1 MLLGLS
7 FWINIRIMRL
17 TQLILESQKDDRAEF
32 IRAQLSSKLS
42 FVTQDVDG
50 LIEKIANTDP
60 TPNGALMPWIA
71 RLIAK
76 NPDQNKIEDLP
87 RLAQDLVNFQ
97 THKKNIENKDINGYK
112 TFDAVYDAVAP
123 FMVKRKKTK
132 DEMSADRQAAKIAKY
147 KSEIETVYNG
157 PEGWIRIPHSK
168 GAAQFLGQ
176 GTRWCTSAKCNNMY
190 DSYSS
195 RDKLF
200 IVFDKKTKE
209 RFQLH
214 IESGAYADS
223 ADKMKGLDALP
234 VWARPAVIQWY
245 KENQKD
251 LSFKHIMSLGKL
263 GADVKDLGASEH
275 SELLDLMSQ
284 YGV

>member
-1 MLLGLS
+1 M
-7 FWINIRIMRL
+7 
-17 TQLILESQKDDRAEF
+17 
-32 IRAQLSSKLS
+32 
-42 FVTQDVDG
+42 VTSDVDD
-50 LIEKIANTDP
+50 LVNKIAQTDP

-76 NPDQNKIEDLP
+76 NPETNKIEDLP
-87 RLAQDLVNFQ
+87 RLAQDLQNFQ
-97 THKKNIENKDINGYK
+97 THKAKIANKDINGYK
-112 TFDAVYDAVAP
+112 TFGAVYDAVAP

-132 DEMSADRQAAKIAKY
+132 DELSAERQAAKIAKY

-157 PEGWIRIPHSK
+157 PEGWIRIPHTK

-176 GTRWCTSAKCNNMY
+176 GTRWCTSAKCNNMF

-214 IESGAYADS
+214 IESSSYADS
-223 ADKMKGLDALP
+223 ADRMQGIDSLP
-234 VWARPAVIQWY
+234 QWARPAVIEWY
-245 KENQKD
+245 KNNSD
-251 LSFKHIMSLGKL
+251 NLSFKHLMTLNKL
-263 GADVKDLGASEH
+263 GADAKEIGSGEH
-275 SELLDLMSQ
+275 SELLDLMAQ

>member
-1 MLLGLS
+1 
-7 FWINIRIMRL
+7 MRL
-17 TQLILESQKDDRAEF
+17 TQLLLESQKDE
-32 IRAQLSSKLS
+32 RAQFIKNQLGDKLS
-42 FVTQDVDG
+42 QVTGDVDG
-50 LIEKIANTDP
+50 LVDKIAQTDP
-60 TPNGALMPWIA
+60 SPNGALMPWIA

-76 NPDQNKIEDLP
+76 NPDVNKVEDLP

-97 THKKNIENKDINGYK
+97 THKKNIANKDINGYK

-132 DEMSADRQAAKIAKY
+132 AEMSADRQAAKIAKY

-157 PEGWIRIPHSK
+157 AEGWIRIPHTK

-176 GTRWCTSAKCNNMY
+176 GTRWCTSAKCNNMF
-190 DSYSS
+190 DSYSE

-200 IVFDKKTKE
+200 VVFDKKTKE

-214 IESGAYADS
+214 IESGSYADS

-234 VWARPAVIQWY
+234 QWARPAVIEWY
-245 KENQKD
+245 KNNKPD

-263 GADVKDLGASEH
+263 GADAKELGGSEH
-275 SELLDLMSQ
+275 AELLDLMSQ